1 VIIMK
6 RTPSRLTPPS
16 PLSMLAALLLLG
28 SASSLAGCALSAE
41 ATAPDIEVT
50 ERGLAVAGIPMAGR
64 LGDVATQLSFT
75 ENLPSI
81 DLPAGID
88 TSVKAVAIDLT
99 ATEGVTD
106 LSFLRTLRVVMAPS
120 AGTAAP
126 VELIDY
132 QNDGSATVGSV
143 LTIPS
148 KNPANILAEWN
159 TKSAEFTIAVSG
171 TLPEQSWKIDVT
183 AHFSGS
189 FSYRL

>member
-1 VIIMK
+1 MK

-16 PLSMLAALLLLG
+16 PLPMLAALLLG

-41 ATAPDIEVT
+41 ASVPDIEIT
-50 ERGLAVAGIPMAGR
+50 QHGIAVAGIPMAGR
-64 LGDVATQLSFT
+64 LGDVATQLSFM

-88 TSVKAVAIDLT
+88 TTVKAVAVDLT

-126 VELIDY
+126 VELIEELRKHTHRPNCQFVFPSPTGNREQHMLDHCKSIAKRANSIR
-132 QNDGSATVGSV
+132 QN
-143 LTIPS
+143 LI
-148 KNPANILAEWN
+148 
-159 TKSAEFTIAVSG
+159 
-171 TLPEQSWKIDVT
+171 
-183 AHFSGS
+183 
-189 FSYRL
+189 